1 MRGMRLRSGHAA
13 ALCLLAASLIVSA
26 CASRRGPDAVKLD
39 TRYVARDVETLYFN
53 ARRLLDQQRYKE
65 AAVAFDEVERQH
77 PYSVW
82 ARRAQLMSGFSYWAA
97 RDYPN
102 AILSA
107 QRFLALNPGY
117 KDAPYAYYL
126 IAISQYE
133 QMSDVTRDQQATLKA
148 MAALN
153 DVIRL
158 YPNTPYA
165 ADARLKLDLVQDHL
179 AGKEMEIGRFYQQ
192 RREWLASVLR
202 FRRVVDQ
209 YQTTSHTPEAL
220 HRLVESYLALGLP
233 EEAVKTA
240 AILGRNYADTKW
252 YDRSFALVNRHGET
266 AVAALR
272 GVPTDPAAAAAV
284 TAAPAAGPAAP
295 AATGA
300 TPQAGAPAL
309 APGAPSA
316 TLAVPPEL
324 RPGA

>member
-1 MRGMRLRSGHAA
+1 MRISAGVRA
-13 ALCLLAASLIVSA
+13 ALALVAASLVLSA
-26 CASRRGPDAVKLD
+26 CANRRGPDAVKLD

-53 ARRLLDQQRYKE
+53 ARRLLDQGRYKE
-65 AAVAFDEVERQH
+65 AATAFDEVERQH

-126 IAISQYE
+126 IAISHYE
-133 QMSDVTRDQQATLKA
+133 QMSDVTRDQQATVRA

-209 YQTTSHTPEAL
+209 FQTTSHVPEAL

-252 YDRSFALVNRHGET
+252 YDRTFALVNRHGET
-266 AVAALR
+266 AMAALR
-272 GVPTDPAAAAAV
+272 GMPTDPAR
-284 TAAPAAGPAAP
+284 AAPAAQPRPGAPAGAAP
-295 AATGA
+295 APA
-300 TPQAGAPAL
+300 QGAPAMT
-309 APGAPSA
+309 PTAPSA
-316 TLAVPPEL
+316 TLAVPPEA

>member
-1 MRGMRLRSGHAA
+1 MPPMRTSAGLRAVL
-13 ALCLLAASLIVSA
+13 ALVAASLVLSA
-26 CASRRGPDAVKLD
+26 CANRRGPDAVKLD

-53 ARRLLDQQRYKE
+53 ARKLVDQGRYKE
-65 AAVAFDEVERQH
+65 AALAFDEVERQH
-77 PYSVW
+77 PYSTW

-107 QRFLALNPGY
+107 QRFLALHPGY

-133 QMSDVTRDQQATLKA
+133 QMSDVTRDQQATLRA
-148 MAALN
+148 MGALQ

-158 YPNTPYA
+158 YPNSAYA
-165 ADARLKLDLVQDHL
+165 ADARLKLDLVTDHL
-179 AGKEMEIGRFYQQ
+179 AGKEMEIGRYYQK

-202 FRRVVDQ
+202 FRRVVDEF
-209 YQTTSHTPEAL
+209 QTTSHTPEAL

-240 AILGRNYADTKW
+240 AILGANHASSQW
-252 YDRSFALVNRHGET
+252 YDRSFALVSRHGET
-266 AVAALR
+266 AMAALR
-272 GVPTDPAAAAAV
+272 DVPTSPATTPTIRPAV
-284 TAAPAAGPAAP
+284 PAAP
-295 AATGA
+295 
-300 TPQAGAPAL
+300 
-309 APGAPSA
+309 SA
-316 TLAVPPEL
+316 VLSIPPEA

>member
-1 MRGMRLRSGHAA
+1 MRIRAGASAALALVAA
-13 ALCLLAASLIVSA
+13 ALLLAG
-26 CASRRGPDAVKLD
+26 CAGRRGPDAVKLD

-53 ARRLLDQQRYKE
+53 ARKLLDQGRYKE
-65 AAVAFDEVERQH
+65 AALAFDEVERQH

-82 ARRAQLMSGFSYWAA
+82 ARRAQLMGGFSYWAA

-107 QRFLALNPGY
+107 QRFLALHPGY

-133 QMSDVTRDQQATLKA
+133 QMSDVTRDQQATLRA
-148 MAALN
+148 MGALQ

-158 YPNTPYA
+158 YPNSPYA
-165 ADARLKLDLVQDHL
+165 ADARLKLDLVTDHL
-179 AGKEMEIGRFYQQ
+179 AGKEMEIGRFYQG

-202 FRRVVDQ
+202 FRRVVDEF
-209 YQTTSHTPEAL
+209 QTTSHTPEAL

-240 AILGRNYADTKW
+240 AILGASHASSPW
-252 YDRSFALVNRHGET
+252 YERSFALVSRHGET
-266 AVAALR
+266 AMAALR
-272 GVPTDPAAAAAV
+272 NVPTSPAAATAAGRA
-284 TAAPAAGPAAP
+284 TAPAA
-295 AATGA
+295 
-300 TPQAGAPAL
+300 
-309 APGAPSA
+309 PSA
-316 TLAVPPEL
+316 ELAVPPEA